1 MNRRAFLGAVAAM
14 AAAPAIPVRAAETVE
29 FWGTAIPATLR
40 WYEMQGD
47 RTRLFRDALMQG
59 EIGHVEEFRFYTTT
73 LSR

>member
-14 AAAPAIPVRAAETVE
+14 AAAPAIPVRAVETVE
-29 FWGTAIPATLR
+29 FWGPGIRDMPR
-40 WYEMQGD
+40 WYEMQRD
-47 RTRLFRDALMQG
+47 RSRLFREALMQG